1 LLGLCALSFG
11 CGSELGSAIEA
22 FEAGRLPDAARELRS
37 LEACANS
44 FEAHERARYALY
56 RGLSEFALGDLARAD
71 RFLIPLKREVD
82 RRPETLSDAERGA
95 LFAAF
100 RSMGRMPGEP

>member
-1 LLGLCALSFG
+1 VLSCA
-11 CGSELGSAIEA
+11 CGSELGSAIGA
-22 FEAGRLPDAARELRS
+22 FEAGQLPEAARELRF
-37 LEACANS
+37 LEA
-44 FEAHERARYALY
+44 RARRFQGHEWARYTLY
-56 RGLSEFALGDLARAD
+56 RGLTEFALGDLERAN
-71 RFLIPLKREVD
+71 RFLVPLKREVD